1 MFGTS
6 DCEVFALMVFCKECK
21 QEVSVCEHFVD
32 PIRARRISVFDPKIE
47 TLAYDEQQRI
57 LEIVFKS
64 GQVWQLVGVPP
75 EIYGEIRD
83 TSISSFLKFMAKRY
97 ECRPVKTGTAAIRV
111 PDAEPCPKCKHPM
124 TVRHRVNSEFDGV
137 VRVLWECQPCNHAPW
152 MRYGSGSVRERKGRW
167 H

>member
-1 MFGTS
+1 MFGI
-6 DCEVFALMVFCKECK
+6 DCVEVFALMVFCKQCK
-21 QEVSVCEHFVD
+21 QEVSDCPHFVF
-32 PIRARRISVFDPKIE
+32 PIQAPRHHVFDPKIE

-75 EIYGEIRD
+75 AIYAEIRD
-83 TSISSFLKFMAKRY
+83 TSISSFLQFMAKRY
-97 ECRPVKTGTAAIRV
+97 EWRPVKTGTAAIRV
-111 PDAEPCPKCKHPM
+111 PDAESCPKCGQPM
-124 TVRHRVNSEFDGV
+124 QIRHRVNSEFDGV
-137 VRVLWECQPCNHAPW
+137 VRVMWECAPCDHAPW